1 MINIKLKL
9 LHDNDKDELK
19 LKGPTDLHWS
29 AGLHLLILP
38 KKKISFN
45 GVQCK
50 KMM

>member
-1 MINIKLKL
+1 MINREIKL

-38 KKKISFN
+38 KNKSVLMAYNARK
-45 GVQCK
+45 
-50 KMM
+50 